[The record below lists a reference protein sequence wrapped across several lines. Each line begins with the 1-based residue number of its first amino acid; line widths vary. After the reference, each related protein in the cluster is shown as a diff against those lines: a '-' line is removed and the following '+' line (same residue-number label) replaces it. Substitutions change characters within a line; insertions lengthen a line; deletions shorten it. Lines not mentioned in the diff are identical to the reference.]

1 MVHPQPAYTHTSAAC
16 RACLRALCLCV
27 CAALQKVRKG
37 DVDTVNNDP
46 DYDSDDVVHEAEAT
60 VLRRLRFFRREGD
73 VLASEKGAA
82 AGEGDG
88 AAGSGAGS
96 GAGDAKDADGDV
108 AMTPADESFS
118 DYVQTEMMCHIHLPP
133 AALASST
140 CTAILDRSVLVRSQ
154 LQLAYHRLFVS
165 CASLT
170 PFPAYFFAYHHHR
183 RPNRAP
189 PQDEELSACSNRAV
203 WLIHGAAY
211 LACARLSCVMVVQWR
226 TAWCWLLDWVVRLFL
241 STCLVSPASV
251 A

>member
-1 MVHPQPAYTHTSAAC
+1 M
-16 RACLRALCLCV
+16 

-189 PQDEELSACSNRAV
+189 PQDEELSTCSNRAV